1 MVRYCREAGQT
12 IYIGFQP
19 NNMPRKKTFDNDKI
33 GSRRSSRNRTQKRD
47 NLSDSKWAKDKA
59 AEIRQARLDAEY
71 ENRKER
77 LRKVEKRDMRSGLI
91 WDLERDISSK
101 PAIVKTFKQI
111 LYTIYTECPA
121 CLVSGMEEVAVSNLE
136 ECAIMFREIA
146 ILVHKLLCNNETAK
160 IQQWVK
166 KLNYILNFL
175 EPQRSS

>member
-1 MVRYCREAGQT
+1 MDKQVSGFRRNRREAGANQA
-12 IYIGFQP
+12 FA
-19 NNMPRKKTFDNDKI
+19 KI

-47 NLSDSKWAKDKA
+47 NLSDSKWSKDKA

-77 LRKVEKRDMRSGLI
+77 LKKAEKRDIRSGLL
-91 WDLERDISSK
+91 WDLEGDISSK

-136 ECAIMFREIA
+136 ECAIMFKEIA
-146 ILVHKLLCNNETAK
+146 ILVHTLLCQNDTAK

-175 EPQRSS
+175 EPPRIA